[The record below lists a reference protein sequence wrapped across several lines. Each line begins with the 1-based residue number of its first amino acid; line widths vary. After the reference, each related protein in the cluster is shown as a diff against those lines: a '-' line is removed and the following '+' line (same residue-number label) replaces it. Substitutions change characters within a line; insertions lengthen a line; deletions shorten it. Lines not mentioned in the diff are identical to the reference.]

1 MYIQLEFPLLSI
13 GEKIMPN
20 NRVFYA
26 CQAVKLG
33 GSTLGGVQS
42 VGVNSTFNFEQVFQ
56 LGQLEIYE
64 NIEGIPE
71 VEVTIEKAITGAGD
85 SLWKSLGGT
94 VTLVGDKQEK
104 VEFSVYNDSGA
115 NAFPADA
122 GSQILSVECKGMY
135 LSNYSFAMQIDGP
148 ATESVTMTGNDKKWG
163 AGNAGTISKNT
174 AGNVVKRVGLNS
186 GTLPKGTSKIQSI
199 NVSVDMAREDL
210 SQLGSKYP
218 YFRAPQYP
226 VEVTSEFVYNADGS
240 IESDG
245 AEMFGAGGTDTEKC
259 KDVTQ
264 NTTLSFVV
272 GTCNKTSGAKVNY
285 LTFNLG
291 TANRLTGVQFG
302 GGDAGGGNATVT
314 YSYVNY
320 NSLTVT

>member
-1 MYIQLEFPLLSI
+1 
-13 GEKIMPN
+13 MPN

-26 CQAVKLG
+26 CQAVKVG
-33 GSTLGGVQS
+33 NATQVGVQS

-71 VEVTIEKAITGAGD
+71 VEVTIEKAVTGVAD
-85 SLWKSLGGT
+85 SLWITFGGN
-94 VTLVGDKQEK
+94 VTDVGEAQLD
-104 VEFSVYNDSGA
+104 VNFSVYNDSGT
-115 NAFPADA
+115 NPYPADG
-122 GSQILSVECKGMY
+122 GSPILSVECTGMY

-163 AGNAGTISKNT
+163 AGSAGTLTKNT
-174 AGNVVKRVGLNS
+174 AGNVVKRVGLNAS
-186 GTLPKGTSKIQSI
+186 SLPYGSSKLQSI

-226 VEVTSEFVYNADGS
+226 VEVTSEFVYNADGA

-245 AEMFGAGGTDTEKC
+245 TEMFGDGGSPTEKC
-259 KDVTQ
+259 KDVTS
-264 NTTLSFVV
+264 NKTITFTI
-272 GTCNKTSGAKVNY
+272 GTCDKTSGADINY
-285 LTFNLG
+285 LAFNLG

-302 GGDAGGGNATVT
+302 GGDAGGGNATTT
-314 YSYVNY
+314 YSFVNY
-320 NSLTVT
+320 NSLSVASA

>member
-1 MYIQLEFPLLSI
+1 
-13 GEKIMPN
+13 MPN

-33 GSTLGGVQS
+33 GATLNGVQS

-85 SLWKSLGGT
+85 SLWKSIGGS
-94 VTLVGDKQEK
+94 VTAVGDAQKD
-104 VEFSVYNDSGA
+104 VNFSVYNDTGTS
-115 NAFPADA
+115 AFPADG
-122 GSQILSVECKGMY
+122 GSPILSVECTGMY
-135 LSNYSFAMQIDGP
+135 LSNYSFAIQIDGP

-186 GTLPKGTSKIQSI
+186 GSLPYGTSKLQSI

-210 SQLGSKYP
+210 SELGSKYP

-226 VEVTSEFVYNADGS
+226 VEVTSEFVYNADGN

-245 AEMFGAGGTDTEKC
+245 VEMFGAGGTDQQKC
-259 KDVTQ
+259 KDVTA
-264 NTTLSFVV
+264 NTTLNFVV
-272 GTCNKTSGAKVNY
+272 GTCDKSTGAKVTY
-285 LTFNLG
+285 LTFTLG

-320 NSLTVT
+320 NSLVVT